1 MSHPDYERFAATL
14 IVDDELEGVA
24 TVTVAGGP
32 TARVPIC
39 DAQIEEDR
47 VTFSLEAAYPPALSC
62 SEIRRPVMLRGRLGA
77 RVLIGT
83 VLDAEARKIGRWRA
97 YREKD

>member
-1 MSHPDYERFAATL
+1 MANETAPETGAAA
-14 IVDDELEGVA
+14 VD
-24 TVTVAGGP
+24 P
-32 TARVPIC
+32 
-39 DAQIEEDR
+39 QIEEDR